1 MWMKVKYKSNSIKKI
16 IIINLL
22 IICVSIISKG
32 EDNGNKN
39 FDIKNEKYPIEKN
52 IQEKQD
58 KLEVKVENK
67 KSNKSQEV
75 NQKQSNMELY
85 LKHSSKIKDSIEIM
99 YYIVFSLI
107 ALITYLSAKKTI
119 FLPLKS
125 EVYKYQ
131 IEELEKLYRYLVT
144 NELISGLE
152 ANCYMNIAKIIEDY
166 IVIKKWSNHLI
177 DNVEFSKKI
186 GSAIIFDEYKEDE
199 IMFLKSEEKNKKN
212 EIINW
217 QEYKIKRI
225 IISKKF
231 EIEEEKIESF
241 ISSPFLPTTLLVKIK
256 ELDAEI
262 KNINYSLKEYLTEL
276 LVKIPLKVE
285 KDDDMKEN
293 LDMFY
298 SILLEEV
305 NLEGKISIKRTEIQ
319 KIIRRYLNSDS
330 IFIK

>member
-39 FDIKNEKYPIEKN
+39 FDIKNEKHPIEKN
-52 IQEKQD
+52 IQEKQE
-58 KLEVKVENK
+58 KLEVEVKNK
-67 KSNKSQEV
+67 KSNKFQEV

-85 LKHSSKIKDSIEIM
+85 LKHSSKIKDSIEII
-99 YYIVFSLI
+99 YYIVFSSI

-166 IVIKKWSNHLI
+166 IVTKKWSNHLI
-177 DNVEFSKKI
+177 DNVEFGKKI
-186 GSAIIFDEYKEDE
+186 GSAIILDEYKEDE
-199 IMFLKSEEKNKKN
+199 IMFLKSEEKKKKN

-276 LVKIPLKVE
+276 LEEIPLKVK

-298 SILLEEV
+298 SILLEEI